1 MRTIKGPAVFLAQ
14 FAGNEPP
21 YDTLDGLAD
30 WAARHGYAGVQ
41 LPSWDRRIIDLARA
55 AESQDCCDEIAGR
68 LRERGLVVTELA
80 SHLQGQLV
88 AAHPVYDEVLDSFAP
103 GELRG
108 RPEAR
113 REVGRAPAPP
123 EHLRESGFVH

>member
-1 MRTIKGPAVFLAQ
+1 MRTIKVPAVFLAQ

-30 WAARHGYAGVQ
+30 WAGRHGYAGVQ

-80 SHLQGQLV
+80 SHLRGQLV